1 MRKFF
6 FLFFE
11 FFFFHF
17 FFSLSLEVGRS
28 QVDRSILWTLRGT
41 YSSLFLSF
49 ILQVS
54 SSVLVWYLFEERE
67 SLGAHQEN
75 TPMIT

>member
-49 ILQVS
+49 ILQV
-54 SSVLVWYLFEERE
+54 VRYWYGTFLRRERVWERTKK
-67 SLGAHQEN
+67 
-75 TPMIT
+75 TPP

>member
-49 ILQVS
+49 ILQV
-54 SSVLVWYLFEERE
+54 VRYWYHLFEERE

-75 TPMIT
+75 TPIIT